1 MGRFTAARK
10 PRIRAFQALDLSDK
24 RPCDA
29 IEQGQGSNL
38 EADAKMDIR
47 PAIED
52 DLTTIASIHATSW
65 RDAYAGILPADY
77 LRDQVQQ
84 DLEAYWKQREIL
96 PQDVVLVADTS
107 DGPVGFIA
115 VWCRP
120 SPFID
125 NLHVLPSMRS
135 RGIGAALMEAAAGR
149 LIAQGHSTAHL
160 WVFERNEAA
169 IRFYQRLG
177 AIKGGQE
184 MKEVFGHKVPSL
196 RLEWS
201 DLGAIGTNS
210 RPGMGP
216 CS

>member
-1 MGRFTAARK
+1 M
-10 PRIRAFQALDLSDK
+10 
-24 RPCDA
+24 
-29 IEQGQGSNL
+29 
-38 EADAKMDIR
+38 
-47 PAIED
+47 
-52 DLTTIASIHATSW
+52 IASIHTRSW

-84 DLEAYWKQREIL
+84 DLQAYWVQREIL
-96 PQDVVLVADTS
+96 PQDVVLVADTT

-135 RGIGAALMEAAAGR
+135 RGIGAALMEAAAGQLAAR
-149 LIAQGHSTAHL
+149 GHSTAYL

-177 AIKGGQE
+177 AVVGKQE
-184 MKEVFGHKVPSL
+184 MKEVFGHRVLSV
-196 RLEWS
+196 RMESS
-201 DLGAIGTNS
+201 DLGA
-210 RPGMGP
+210 MGAG
-216 CS
+216 

>member
-1 MGRFTAARK
+1 MGRFAAAGK
-10 PRIRAFQALDLSDK
+10 LRIRAFQALDLDDK

-29 IEQGQGSNL
+29 IEKGHSSSL

-47 PAIED
+47 PATED

-65 RDAYAGILPADY
+65 RDTYAGILPADY

-84 DLEAYWKQREIL
+84 DLQAYWKQREIL
-96 PQDVVLVADTS
+96 PQDVVLVADTT

-115 VWCRP
+115 VWCQP

-125 NLHVLPSMRS
+125 NLHVSPPMRS
-135 RGIGAALMEAAAGR
+135 RGIGAVLMEVAAGR
-149 LIAQGHSTAHL
+149 LIAQGHSTAYL

-177 AIKGGQE
+177 AVKGRQE
-184 MKEVFGHKVPSL
+184 IKEVFGHRVLSV
-196 RLEWS
+196 RMEWS
-201 DLGAIGTNS
+201 DLGAIGA
-210 RPGMGP
+210 G
-216 CS
+216 